1 MILRGIVMANF
12 LDKYDTDKVKEAR
25 KLIFEVYNY
34 NFVSATD
41 PLGRK
46 LETILKKMDNI
57 IDNYGE
63 E

>member
-1 MILRGIVMANF
+1 MANF

-34 NFVSATD
+34 NFVNATD
-41 PLGRK
+41 PLGKK